1 MIKRLGKVTLYV
13 KSQDEAKRFWT
24 VKMGFVVSFEQQ
36 IGPGM
41 TWIEVSPKGQN
52 QTSLVLY
59 SKDLMLQQN
68 PEMVAHASLMFVADD
83 VQATYNDLITNGVEV
98 GEFQNLPYGKMFT
111 FKDNDGNQYLIRD

>member
-1 MIKRLGKVTLYV
+1 
-13 KSQDEAKRFWT
+13 
-24 VKMGFVVSFEQQ
+24 
-36 IGPGM
+36 M
-41 TWIEVSPKGQN
+41 TWIEVSPKGQS

-68 PEMVAHASLMFVADD
+68 PKMVAHASVMFVADD
-83 VQATYNDLITNGVEV
+83 VQATYNDLISKGVEV